1 MTVPAAPR
9 RAIWAMLILQ
19 VAIGAALIGMDLAR
33 PAPPSPADLFAPATV
48 PQMRPYRP
56 DVRPAPGT
64 DGPQMRPMPARL
76 EFAHEEGRVAVTG
89 QIAQGDA
96 ARFARFLEEQAL
108 RPDTIALDSSGGVV
122 AEALLIGRQIRA
134 LGAATEVGGGGVC
147 LSACP
152 YLLAGGDPRR
162 VRPGGLVGVHQHYFG
177 ENSLLPAFLAVED
190 VQRGQAEVMRYLD
203 RMGIDPR
210 LMMHGMETPAR
221 EIYILDAER
230 MEELRLVTEPVQ
242 AAAE

>member
-1 MTVPAAPR
+1 MSAEAAPR

-19 VAIGAALIGMDLAR
+19 VGIGAALIGMDLAR
-33 PAPPSPADLFAPATV
+33 PAPPSPADLFAPASV

-56 DVRPAPGT
+56 DLRPAPGT

-76 EFAHEEGRVAVTG
+76 EFGGEGARVTLTG
-89 QIAQGDA
+89 QIAAGDA
-96 ARFARFLEEQAL
+96 ARFSALLEQRGE
-108 RPDTIALDSSGGVV
+108 RPEVVELDSSGGVV
-122 AEALLIGRQIRA
+122 SEALLIGRQIRA
-134 LGAATEVGGGGVC
+134 LGAATEVEAGAVC

-152 YLLAGGDPRR
+152 YLLAGGVERR
-162 VRPGGLVGVHQHYFG
+162 VAEGGLVGVHQHYFG

-203 RMGIDPR
+203 EMGVDPR

-221 EIYILDAER
+221 EIYMLDAAR
-230 MEELRLVTEPVQ
+230 LAELRLSTEG
-242 AAAE
+242 A

>member
-1 MTVPAAPR
+1 MSAEAAPR

-19 VAIGAALIGMDLAR
+19 VGIGAALIGMDLAR
-33 PAPPSPADLFAPATV
+33 PAPPSPADLFAPASV

-56 DVRPAPGT
+56 DLRPAPGT

-76 EFAHEEGRVAVTG
+76 EFGGEGARVTLTG
-89 QIAQGDA
+89 QIAAGDA
-96 ARFARFLEEQAL
+96 ARFAALLEERGE
-108 RPDTIALDSSGGVV
+108 RPEVVALDSSGGVV
-122 AEALLIGRQIRA
+122 SEALLIGRRIRA
-134 LGAATEVGGGGVC
+134 LGAATEVGAGAVC

-152 YLLAGGDPRR
+152 YLLAGGVERR
-162 VRPGGLVGVHQHYFG
+162 VAEGGLVGVHQHYFG

-203 RMGIDPR
+203 EMGVDPR

-221 EIYILDAER
+221 EIYMLDAAR
-230 MEELRLVTEPVQ
+230 LAELRLSTEGG
-242 AAAE
+242 